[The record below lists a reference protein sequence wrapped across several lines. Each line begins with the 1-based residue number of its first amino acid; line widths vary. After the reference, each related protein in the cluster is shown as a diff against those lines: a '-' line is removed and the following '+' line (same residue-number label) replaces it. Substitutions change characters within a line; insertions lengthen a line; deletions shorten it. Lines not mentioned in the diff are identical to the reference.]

1 MAEKVVVTG
10 GSGRAGEY
18 IIAEFASKGY
28 EVYNVDSVPPRSG
41 SLSNAAQWWD
51 VDVTDFGE
59 VVSALTGAN
68 AVVHMAAIP
77 APNKDAEHKLFRI
90 NMLSNWNVLEAAEI
104 HGIERSTQS
113 VLAGDKR
120 STHLNIIRSMK
131 TTQPVSKMPTRS
143 RSGSAKRWP
152 KRLYDVVKA
161 RFRSLICVSTHYG
174 ILRPLKDIWNRV
186 TRLPPVDAPLV
197 GSGAGWVDTTPLGL
211 VV

>member
-1 MAEKVVVTG
+1 MAEKVIVTG

-28 EVYNVDSVPPRSG
+28 DVYNVDSVPPRAG
-41 SLSNAAQWWD
+41 SPSNAAQWWD

-59 VVSALTGAN
+59 VVSALTGAD

-104 HGIERSTQS
+104 HGTPL

-120 STHLNIIRSMK
+120 SIHRNITRSMK

-143 RSGSAKRWP
+143 RSGSAKRWL
-152 KRLYDVVKA
+152 KRLCDVVKA
-161 RFRSLICVSTHYG
+161 RFRSPICVSTHYG
-174 ILRPLKDIWNRV
+174 ILRPLNDIWNRV
-186 TRLPPVDAPLV
+186 TRLPSAGGPLAD
-197 GSGAGWVDTTPLGL
+197 SGAGWVDTTLL
-211 VV
+211 ELAV